1 MGSFQ
6 QLFFT
11 LLAFS
16 LFISTVGVTFSG
28 LSLTISP
35 VAWIIPIIATITFTH
50 HTYIILHGHA
60 DTYSSP
66 RIYTPILFRC
76 TCLLSFLWMAA
87 FAATATITYLLLS
100 GIMRSTDDKA
110 EIWFPIMAGAALLEV
125 LLLTIIAIQTRK
137 EMKQVQYRNKWKWR
151 VDAYTGGMPI
161 QGRMSPLA

>member
-11 LLAFS
+11 LLVVS
-16 LFISTVGVTFSG
+16 LFTSTVGIVFSG

-35 VAWIIPIIATITFTH
+35 VAWIIPIIAIITFAH

-76 TCLLSFLWMAA
+76 TCILSFLWMAA
-87 FAATATITYLLLS
+87 LAATATITYLLLS

-110 EIWFPIMAGAALLEV
+110 EIWCPIMAGVALLEV
-125 LLLTIIAIQTRK
+125 LLFTIIAIQMRK

-151 VDAYTGGMPI
+151 VDVYTGGMPI
-161 QGRMSPLA
+161 QGRMAPLA